1 MYKNKFIILV
11 LLLHIFP
18 IILSSQILDP
28 LTTTVLDSCLSYLH
42 LERHELGFDKAW
54 AKDDT
59 FKLKVVDFL
68 LDNPLELSE
77 YLETTVKITK
87 DNSIVEL
94 AEYITKQLDI
104 ENEETFE
111 YHSTNSTKPE
121 EIIVNALE
129 QAEPYLKRF
138 YSKLDTLEM
147 HDLVMSAP
155 NLWCGE
161 DDPEDIVLKGSWQ
174 QEFNVYA
181 DTSRSVDKDRLLN
194 IMKKFDRN
202 SLHIAGLI
210 FINLIEELKS
220 KNFNSLE
227 LNNVGNIEGVEGEI
241 LHYARTKYGELIIG
255 GKSDNIYSRD
265 FAFIIDLG
273 GNDIYRCRAGGA
285 LGSLSNSYSF
295 VIDHDGNDIYFNE
308 ERSISMGSGFLG
320 IGILYDL
327 KGNDVY
333 RGGHYSQGA
342 GICGIGILVDNAG
355 EDDYRG
361 GCFTQGSGH
370 YGIGILRDIGEGDD
384 RYQAKLWA
392 QGFGSTFGYGLLHD
406 TGGDDTYRTGGEY
419 LHAPLLPNDYQSFSH
434 GFGMGWRPR
443 AGGGIGVLYDEDGND
458 FYDGEVF
465 CEGSAYWY
473 SLGILVDGGGN
484 DSYNAAQYAQGAGI
498 HLAIGALWEQGGDD
512 QYHSRNGV
520 VGGTAHDL
528 SVAML
533 VDESGDDN
541 YIVSGGYGI
550 SLTNSFAL
558 FIDKLGNDMYSTWE
572 DYSFG
577 SVRWARGFAGCG
589 IFMDLEGKDRYSR
602 NTLAKDGGLWTHNG
616 WGIGIDLDRDIV
628 TKPAEEVVE
637 EIILTAEDSLK
648 TTEELFGEAS
658 LWEVGS
664 NRKKVARAKVAFLER
679 EMEAVQ
685 YICDNK
691 LGTNS
696 SLELRLIDTITKEY
710 PDSIAPLLLTK
721 INDTNKKIQK
731 NAIRLLG
738 VSKYKPA
745 HYPLIEM
752 LKDHEYDYLKRS
764 LIGTLGNIGNK
775 DATSIISNFIND
787 EDELCRLSVIGALKK
802 LKDETSN
809 EILINALDDKM
820 FTVRSAAITAL
831 VDLADL
837 NITKIL
843 YKGIMNEQ
851 FDYPELAV
859 RTLSNIEN
867 KFADSTMVKY
877 KKQRKRSRKLFIQ
890 LIKNSDE
897 RVRAEAVKA
906 IYLNCNTKKKRWLA
920 DFMKEENNPFV
931 KAAYE
936 EIIKKDKTA
945 HR

>member
-1 MYKNKFIILV
+1 MFKNRIIILI
-11 LLLHIFP
+11 LLLNIYP
-18 IILSSQILDP
+18 IILSAQILDS

-42 LERHELGFDKAW
+42 LERHELGFEKAW

-59 FKLKVVDFL
+59 FKLEIVDYL
-68 LDNPLELSE
+68 LDNPLELPGYIE
-77 YLETTVKITK
+77 KTVEIVK
-87 DNSIVEL
+87 DGSIEEL
-94 AEYITKQLDI
+94 FDFITKQLDVEI
-104 ENEETFE
+104 DEHFE
-111 YHSTNSTKPE
+111 YHSINSTRPE
-121 EIIVNALE
+121 DIIVNALD
-129 QAEPYLKRF
+129 QAEPYLKKF
-138 YSKLDTLEM
+138 YSKLDTLEL
-147 HDLVMSAP
+147 HDLIMSAP

-161 DDPEDIVLKGSWQ
+161 DDPEDIILKGSWQ
-174 QEFNVYA
+174 QEFNVTV

-194 IMKKFDRN
+194 IMKKLDRN

-210 FINLIEELKS
+210 FINLLEELQS
-220 KNFNSLE
+220 KELSNLE
-227 LNNVGNIEGVEGEI
+227 LSNCENIEGAEGEI
-241 LHYARTKYGELIIG
+241 LYYVQTKYGELIIG
-255 GKSDNIYSRD
+255 GKGENVYSRD

-273 GNDIYRCRAGGA
+273 GDDIYRCRAGGA
-285 LGSLSNSYSF
+285 LGSLGNSYSF
-295 VIDHDGNDIYFNE
+295 VIDYDGNDVYFNE
-308 ERSISMGSGFLG
+308 ERSVSMGSGFLG

-333 RGGHYSQGA
+333 RGKHYSQGA
-342 GICGIGILVDNAG
+342 GICGFGILLDNAG

-370 YGIGILRDIGEGDD
+370 YGIGILQDFGEGDD
-384 RYQAKLWA
+384 RYLAKLWA

-419 LHAPLLPNDYQSFSH
+419 LHVPLLPNDYQSFSH

-443 AGGGIGVLYDEDGND
+443 AGGGIGVLYDENGND

-465 CEGSAYWY
+465 CEGSGYWY

-498 HLAIGALWEQGGDD
+498 HLAVGALWEQGGDD

-572 DYSFG
+572 DHSFG

-602 NTLAKDGGLWTHNG
+602 NTPAEDGGLWTHNG

-648 TTEELFGEAS
+648 TIEELFEEAS

-664 NRKKVARAKVAFLER
+664 NRKKVARAKKAFLER
-679 EMEAVQ
+679 NMEAVK

-721 INDTNKKIQK
+721 INDENKKIQK

-738 VSKYKPA
+738 IAKYEPA

-752 LKDHEYDYLKRS
+752 LENEYYDHVKRS
-764 LIGTLGNIGNK
+764 LIGALGSIGNK
-775 DATSIISNFIND
+775 EATSIISGFIND
-787 EDELCRLSVIGALKK
+787 EEELCRLSVISALKK
-802 LKDETSN
+802 LKDKTAN
-809 EILINALDDKM
+809 EVLIGALDDEM

-831 VDLADL
+831 TDLADL
-837 NITKIL
+837 NTTRIL
-843 YKGIMNEQ
+843 YKRINNEQ
-851 FDYPELAV
+851 FDYPELAI
-859 RTLSNIEN
+859 RTLSNSEK

-877 KKQRKRSRKLFIQ
+877 KKQRKKSQKLFIQ
-890 LIKNSDE
+890 LITNSDE
-897 RVRAEAVKA
+897 RIRAEAVKA
-906 IYLNCNTKKKRWLA
+906 VYLNCNKKKKQWLENL
-920 DFMKEENNPFV
+920 MKEEKNLFV
-931 KAAYE
+931 KAVYE
-936 EIIKKDKTA
+936 EIIKKDK
-945 HR
+945 

>member
-1 MYKNKFIILV
+1 MFKNRIIILI
-11 LLLHIFP
+11 LLLNIFP
-18 IILSSQILDP
+18 IILSAQILDS

-42 LERHELGFDKAW
+42 LEPYELGFEKAW

-59 FKLKVVDFL
+59 FKLEIVDHL
-68 LDNPLELSE
+68 LDNPLELPGYIE
-77 YLETTVKITK
+77 KTVEIVK
-87 DNSIVEL
+87 DRSIEEL
-94 AEYITKQLDI
+94 TDFVTKQLDVKI
-104 ENEETFE
+104 DKTFE
-111 YHSTNSTKPE
+111 YCSTNSTRPE
-121 EIIVNALE
+121 DIIVNALD
-129 QAEPYLKRF
+129 QAEPYLKKF
-138 YSKLDTLEM
+138 YSKLDTLEL

-161 DDPEDIVLKGSWQ
+161 DNPEDIDLKGSWQ
-174 QEFNVYA
+174 QEFNVTV
-181 DTSRSVDKDRLLN
+181 DTSRSVDRDRLLN
-194 IMKKFDRN
+194 IMKKLDRS
-202 SLHIAGLI
+202 SLHTAGLI
-210 FINLIEELKS
+210 FLNGIEKLIS
-220 KNFNSLE
+220 KDFSNLE
-227 LNNVGNIEGVEGEI
+227 LYSGEIIEGAEGKI
-241 LHYARTKYGELIIG
+241 LYYVQTKYGELIIG
-255 GKSDNIYSRD
+255 GKGENIYSRD

-273 GNDIYRCRAGGA
+273 GDDIYRCRAGGA
-285 LGSLSNSYSF
+285 LGHLGNSYSF
-295 VIDHDGNDIYFNE
+295 VIDHDGNDVYFSE
-308 ERSISMGSGFLG
+308 EKSISMGSGFLG
-320 IGILYDL
+320 IGILYDM
-327 KGNDVY
+327 KGNDIY
-333 RGGHYSQGA
+333 RGTHYSQGA

-384 RYQAKLWA
+384 RYLAKLWA

-406 TGGDDTYRTGGEY
+406 TDGDDTYRTGGEY

-443 AGGGIGVLYDEDGND
+443 AGGGIGVLYDENGND

-465 CEGSAYWY
+465 CEGSGYWY

-498 HLAIGALWEQGGDD
+498 HLAVGALWEQGGDD

-572 DYSFG
+572 DHSFG
-577 SVRWARGFAGCG
+577 SVRWARGFTGCG
-589 IFMDLEGKDRYSR
+589 IFMDLEGRDRYSR

-616 WGIGIDLDRDIV
+616 WGIGIDLDRDVV
-628 TKPAEEVVE
+628 TKPDEEVVE

-648 TTEELFGEAS
+648 TIEKLFEEAS

-664 NRKKVARAKVAFLER
+664 NRKKVARAKKAFLER
-679 EMEAVQ
+679 EIEAVQ
-685 YICDNK
+685 YVCDSK

-696 SLELRLIDTITKEY
+696 SLELRLIDAITKEY

-721 INDTNKKIQK
+721 IDDENKKIQK

-738 VSKYKPA
+738 VSKYKLA
-745 HYPLIEM
+745 HYPLIKM
-752 LKDHEYDYLKRS
+752 LENENYDHVKRS
-764 LIGTLGNIGNK
+764 LIGALGSIGNK
-775 DATSIISNFIND
+775 NATGIISGFIND
-787 EDELCRLSVIGALKK
+787 EDEICRLSVIGALKK
-802 LKDETSN
+802 LRDVSSN
-809 EILINALDDKM
+809 EILISALDDSM
-820 FTVRSAAITAL
+820 FTVRSATITAL

-837 NITKIL
+837 NSSRTLYDKI
-843 YKGIMNEQ
+843 KNEH
-851 FDYPELAV
+851 FDYPELAI
-859 RTLSNIEN
+859 RTLSNIEH
-867 KFADSTMVKY
+867 KFADSTFVGY

-890 LIKNSDE
+890 LSANSNE
-897 RVRAEAVKA
+897 RIRAEAVKA
-906 IYLNCNTKKKRWLA
+906 VYINCSKKKKLWIE
-920 DFMKEENNPFV
+920 DFMKEEKNPFV

-936 EIIKKDKTA
+936 EIIKKK
-945 HR
+945 